1 MEANPR
7 HVELPRS
14 ISEIWRKV
22 DDLRSGGWSRR
33 KRDLRQ
39 ALTDGSFSS
48 ICQEVDMNVNQIA
61 DQIKKVISFAL
72 YYELRDPAFRD
83 MTITRVKVSRDLQFA
98 DIRFTSIDTVN
109 DIDVIEDKLNRA
121 GGAFRSI
128 LGKKLKLRR
137 TPKLRFHYDMDILA
151 EQKIQ
156 AVLNRIHEEESS
168 E

>member
-1 MEANPR
+1 
-7 HVELPRS
+7 
-14 ISEIWRKV
+14 
-22 DDLRSGGWSRR
+22 
-33 KRDLRQ
+33 
-39 ALTDGSFSS
+39 
-48 ICQEVDMNVNQIA
+48 MNVNQIA